1 MPIPAGGRPEDRAR
15 ANIDRLL
22 TAAGWLIQNRDGV
35 NIEAGRGV
43 AIREFPLAPG
53 HGFADYL
60 LYVDGY
66 AAGVIEAKKEGVPLI
81 AVEIQT
87 GKYSQ
92 GLPQNLPAP
101 RRPLPFCYQST
112 GIETRFTNLL
122 EPDARSRPVFAFH
135 RPETLAAWLE
145 SDLKSPGSTLR
156 GRLRIMPP
164 LPRAGLWDHQHRVI
178 ANLEQSLARN
188 DPRALIHMTMGSGKT
203 FTACNFAWRLIA
215 HAGARRVL
223 FLVDRRTLGRQAL
236 NEFQQF
242 SIPGD
247 GRKFTEIY
255 NVQLLSS
262 NTIDPV
268 GRVAITTIQRLYS
281 ILKGEP
287 DYDSGNEET
296 SAASLAQLRKAPDPI
311 EYNPAVPIETFD
323 FIVTDEC
330 HRSIYNLWRQVLEY
344 FDAFL
349 IGLTATPSKNTLG
362 FFNQNVM
369 PPYTYAD
376 AVADGVNVDF
386 DIYKIGTRI
395 TSSGSRVESGYWID
409 KRDRLTRARRAE
421 LLDTDFS
428 YTSDDL
434 NRDVVAPD
442 QIRTVV
448 REFRD
453 KLFTDIFPGRTEVP
467 KTLIFARDDSHA
479 DDIVQ
484 IVREEFGKGNDFCQ
498 KITYRTG
505 KVRVPRQVSRED
517 GAVETVV
524 EWVDAGDK
532 PDGILAFFRTTY
544 NPRIVVTVDMIATG
558 TDVRPLEILFFM
570 RDVRSLNYFEQMK
583 GRGVRVLSPDE
594 LRGVTPDAV
603 TKDRFVIVD
612 AVGVTDHP
620 QIESRPLERQ
630 PHVPLE
636 KLLEAVALGST
647 DTDLVSSLASRL
659 ARLDRRMSQPESEA
673 VRDAAHG
680 VDLAAIVHGLVDALD
695 PDRHEEIARQET
707 GLPDPPPE
715 AIASAARRAVAD
727 AVRPIRTN
735 PALRQTIV
743 AVQKSHEQVVDIVSK
758 DEVTQSGF
766 SQDAKD
772 KAAALTKEFE
782 QYLAAHKDE
791 IEALQILYSRPYRSR
806 LRYRQVRDLA
816 EAIHKPHPA
825 WTTEA
830 LWRAYET
837 LDRSRV
843 RASGERVFTNIVS
856 LVKFAISK
864 EGQLEPFPESVR
876 QRFENWIAEQQA
888 AGANFSD
895 EQIQWLTAI
904 ADHVGTSIE
913 ITSDDLESL
922 PFSQKGGLGRA
933 YQLFGDRLQP
943 LLDELNEVLVQ

>member
-1 MPIPAGGRPEDRAR
+1 
-15 ANIDRLL
+15 
-22 TAAGWLIQNRDGV
+22 
-35 NIEAGRGV
+35 
-43 AIREFPLAPG
+43 
-53 HGFADYL
+53 
-60 LYVDGY
+60 
-66 AAGVIEAKKEGVPLI
+66 
-81 AVEIQT
+81 
-87 GKYSQ
+87 
-92 GLPQNLPAP
+92 
-101 RRPLPFCYQST
+101 
-112 GIETRFTNLL
+112 
-122 EPDARSRPVFAFH
+122 
-135 RPETLAAWLE
+135 
-145 SDLKSPGSTLR
+145 
-156 GRLRIMPP
+156 MPP
-164 LPRAGLWDHQHRVI
+164 VPTDGLWDHQHRVI
-178 ANLEQSLARN
+178 VNLEKSLARN

-203 FTACNFAWRLIA
+203 FTACNFIYRLIA

-223 FLVDRRTLGRQAL
+223 FLVDRRTLGRQSL

-262 NTIDPV
+262 NAIDPV
-268 GRVAITTIQRLYS
+268 CRVAITTIQRLYS
-281 ILKGEP
+281 ILKAEP
-287 DYDSGNEET
+287 DYDPGNEET
-296 SAASLAQLRKAPDPI
+296 SAASLAQLRNAPDPI
-311 EYNPAVPIETFD
+311 EYHNAVPVETFD

-344 FDAFL
+344 FDSFL

-386 DIYKIGTRI
+386 DVYKIGTRI
-395 TSSGSRVESGYWID
+395 TSAGSRVESGYWID

-421 LLDTDFS
+421 LLDTDFT
-428 YTSDDL
+428 YTAEDL

-479 DDIVQ
+479 DDVVK

-505 KVRVPRQVSRED
+505 KVRVSRQVKRED
-517 GAVETVV
+517 GTEVTVN
-524 EWVDAGDK
+524 EWVDTGDK
-532 PDGILAFFRTTY
+532 ADGILNFFRTTY

-558 TDVRPLEILFFM
+558 TDVRPLEILFFL

-583 GRGVRVLSPDE
+583 GRGVRVLSSDE
-594 LRGVTPDAV
+594 LRGVTPDAEA
-603 TKDRFVIVD
+603 KIRFVIVD
-612 AVGVTDHP
+612 AVGVSDHP

-630 PHVPLE
+630 PHVPLH

-647 DTDLVSSLASRL
+647 DVDLISSLASRL
-659 ARLDRRMSQPESEA
+659 ARLDRRMSQPESAA

-680 VDLAAIVHGLVDALD
+680 VALAAIVHGLVDALD

-707 GLPDPPPE
+707 GLAAPPPE
-715 AIASAARRAVAD
+715 AIASAARRAIAD
-727 AVRPIRTN
+727 AIKPVRTN

-743 AVQKSHEQVVDIVSK
+743 AVQKSHEQVIDTVSR
-758 DEVTQSGF
+758 DEVTISEF
-766 SQDAKD
+766 SREAKD
-772 KAAALTKEFE
+772 KAAAMTREFE
-782 QYLAAHKDE
+782 QYLSQQKDE
-791 IEALQILYSRPYRSR
+791 IEALQILYNRPYRFR
-806 LRYRQVRDLA
+806 LSYKQVRDLA
-816 EAIHKPHPA
+816 EAIRKPHPA
-825 WTTEA
+825 WTTET

-843 RASGERVFTNIVS
+843 RASNERVFTNIVS

-876 QRFENWIAEQQA
+876 QRFANWIAEQQA
-888 AGANFSD
+888 SGSNFSD
-895 EQIQWLTAI
+895 EQIQWLTAM
-904 ADHVGTSIE
+904 AEHVGTSAE
-913 ITSDDLESL
+913 ITLDDLESL

-933 YQLFGDRLQP
+933 YQLFGDRLQL